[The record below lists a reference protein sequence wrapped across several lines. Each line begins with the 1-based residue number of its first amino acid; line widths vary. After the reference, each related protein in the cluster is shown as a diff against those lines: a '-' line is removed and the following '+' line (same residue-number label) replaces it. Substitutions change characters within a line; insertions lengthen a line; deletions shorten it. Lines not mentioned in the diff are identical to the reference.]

1 MAVIDLTPLPIAKAV
16 PVPLTFGGVI
26 TSTTGGASQRVDRM
40 GSRWQFQ
47 FATKPM
53 FVSSGEYRQWAALL
67 GAATRLGGLCAVK
80 VPGRTGIITGPTVV
94 GSLVTGGR
102 LLQIA
107 GIGGGYTP
115 SAGDWISIIV
125 GGQRYLDRITTSSGV
140 SGGNCTVQL
149 ENLIRVPIPANAVA
163 ELAAPRIEGDLVLS
177 ATPEWD
183 VASGM
188 KGAFEFTITEAR

>member
-1 MAVIDLTPLPIAKAV
+1 MAVIDLAGLPIARAV

-47 FATKPM
+47 FATRPM
-53 FVSSGEYRQWAALL
+53 FVASAEYRQWSALL
-67 GAATRLGGLCAVK
+67 GAAARQGGLCAVN
-80 VPGRTGIITGPTVV
+80 VPGRRGLTTGSTVV
-94 GSLVTGGR
+94 GALVASGR
-102 LLQIA
+102 VVPIA
-107 GIGGGYTP
+107 GIAAGYAP
-115 SAGDWISIIV
+115 GAGDWISVIV
-125 GGQRYLDRITTSSGV
+125 SGQRYLDRITATSAV
-140 SGGNCTVQL
+140 SGGNCTLQL

-183 VASGM
+183 VAGGM
-188 KGAFEFTITEAR
+188 KGSFEFTITEAR